1 MPEMTEVLQRFGS
14 PQIRN
19 QATIGGNL
27 CTSSPIGDLA
37 PIFLVLNANLNIFG
51 KNGFETILLKDFFID
66 YRKNILKEDQILVS
80 IEIPILE
87 KANKLFFWKL
97 SKRFDQDISTI
108 SLAINIRTQNQI
120 VEDLCIAVGGVAAVP
135 KILEKLSKR
144 MIGKRISKAIDIA
157 VNEVENYVNPISD
170 LRGTADYR
178 IMSLKG
184 LFNRLEHCLNGNKKN
199 ISIMEF

>member
-1 MPEMTEVLQRFGS
+1 MTEVLQRFGS